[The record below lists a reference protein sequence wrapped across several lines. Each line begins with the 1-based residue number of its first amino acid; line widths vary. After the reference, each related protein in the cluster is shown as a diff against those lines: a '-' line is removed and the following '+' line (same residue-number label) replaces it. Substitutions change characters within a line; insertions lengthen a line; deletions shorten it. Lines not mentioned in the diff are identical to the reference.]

1 MQIFNGLC
9 FAVLAQRLLALVPS
23 EHPVK
28 GGDVCLGGSQYS
40 NATPSLRFCNCQGGI
55 GCPSQVLLRLFGV
68 TAGPEPWMHANS
80 MEINVSE
87 ELWSSRRFHNQEDTS
102 DFSETSG
109 VSSYLLI
116 SEGMGLGT
124 FASGVY
130 AALSGYVG
138 ESGAYPL
145 NLMHFVTSSRGT
157 GFQTSEISEI
167 HTCSVYEARPPA
179 AAGDDS
185 EASDGSD
192 DGDDGSDTETDVNTT
207 TTGPALYQPPTEVF
221 CGRELATSPS
231 RVKLNIYGYTWGS
244 KWATDTSGQEYFFY
258 RVRLCFSRIQDWYIN
273 QARRGEGILGTGQEV
288 EVLDFQQ
295 EGGGTF
301 GYWFPK
307 FYWTGNH
314 LNCTFADLLWDL
326 PKWACPMGQ
335 FGAVRVTAS
344 HAGDTC
350 DGEGTDGVVLNIGFD
365 LDHVGTKDRWFMY
378 SMEVNLTGSVTF
390 AVVGAS
396 ARLRPLMLA
405 PLYLVLLFRK
415 L

>member
-1 MQIFNGLC
+1 VEQGSKLQRFLKFTPAASTKRDLRLRPETIL
-9 FAVLAQRLLALVPS
+9 RLLTAVMTVMMGLTRKPMS
-23 EHPVK
+23 IP
-28 GGDVCLGGSQYS
+28 
-40 NATPSLRFCNCQGGI
+40 LRQG
-55 GCPSQVLLRLFGV
+55 
-68 TAGPEPWMHANS
+68 
-80 MEINVSE
+80 
-87 ELWSSRRFHNQEDTS
+87 RRFTS
-102 DFSETSG
+102 PRQRF
-109 VSSYLLI
+109 
-116 SEGMGLGT
+116 
-124 FASGVY
+124 
-130 AALSGYVG
+130 
-138 ESGAYPL
+138 
-145 NLMHFVTSSRGT
+145 
-157 GFQTSEISEI
+157 
-167 HTCSVYEARPPA
+167 
-179 AAGDDS
+179 
-185 EASDGSD
+185 
-192 DGDDGSDTETDVNTT
+192 
-207 TTGPALYQPPTEVF
+207 F